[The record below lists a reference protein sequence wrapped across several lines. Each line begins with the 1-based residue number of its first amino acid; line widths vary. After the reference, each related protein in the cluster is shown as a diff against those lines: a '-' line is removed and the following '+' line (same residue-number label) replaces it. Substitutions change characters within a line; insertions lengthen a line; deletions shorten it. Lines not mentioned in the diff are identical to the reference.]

1 MERKKK
7 KKKAKNPQK
16 KKKNYTDFLK
26 YHQKRDSSPRHA
38 WPSRRAL
45 PFWGHLKGI

>member
-7 KKKAKNPQK
+7 KKKPKTHQK
-16 KKKNYTDFLK
+16 KKKYTDFLK